1 MNKAIITTLIG
12 GAIVGGGMIYSQSR
26 ESGNENHSI
35 ITLQGVNS
43 SGVEQSLTFDH
54 NSCSY
59 SDSTGIAV
67 DGQANSSLAEE
78 TCMLGLEPN
87 LTESQFSCALELCK
101 NTP

>member
-26 ESGNENHSI
+26 AENETHSI
-35 ITLQGVNS
+35 ITLQGMNT

-54 NSCSY
+54 NSCNY
-59 SDSTGIAV
+59 SDSTGTVI
-67 DGQANSSLAEE
+67 DGQATSALVEESCAFSNDSSL
-78 TCMLGLEPN
+78 
-87 LTESQFSCALELCK
+87 TEAQFNCALELCK